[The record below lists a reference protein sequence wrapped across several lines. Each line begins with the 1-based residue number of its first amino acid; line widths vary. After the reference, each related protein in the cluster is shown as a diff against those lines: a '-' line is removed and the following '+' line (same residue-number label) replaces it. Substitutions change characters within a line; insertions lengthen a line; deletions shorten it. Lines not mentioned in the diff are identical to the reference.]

1 MEEALKRRQREASTE
16 DRMLSDTV
24 GPEEIATV
32 VSKWTGVPV
41 NKLQARP
48 IYPDTGPMMCRR
60 RLAGLAS

>member
-1 MEEALKRRQREASTE
+1 MEEALKRRQREAST
-16 DRMLSDTV
+16 
-24 GPEEIATV
+24 EEIATV

-48 IYPDTGPMMCRR
+48 IYPDIGPMMCRR

>member
-1 MEEALKRRQREASTE
+1 
-16 DRMLSDTV
+16 MLSDTV

-48 IYPDTGPMMCRR
+48 IYPDIGPMMCRR